1 MANEREWRDQ
11 IVFSITCSGSIGY
24 PYGNDAP
31 FSLLTLY
38 TPDEFHIKCQRQIK
52 LLGKKM
58 STL

>member
-38 TPDEFHIKCQRQIK
+38 TPDEFHIKCQR
-52 LLGKKM
+52 
-58 STL
+58 